1 MTLISIRERG
11 TLHDG
16 PVVSMDGQEYPIQV
30 TDPFD
35 AAAEGELAWYFEE
48 HLRFPFKDQVR
59 AQQAAASIKPYGE
72 QLFRQV
78 FADPDAYAEYRMAA
92 QGNLAEL
99 TVEIAGS
106 PAFQRWHWEALKDPK
121 LAQPLALQATFVRR
135 NLTPQPIKARLREA
149 PTVNVLLVTA
159 RPSGARDVGYRM
171 IARPLVET
179 LRRAKLRV
187 QVDILRPGTYE
198 ALVRHLEAVQERAG
212 PGYYHVIH
220 FDVHGGLLTFD
231 QFDRLEKELTA
242 QQLVY
247 QTPRYGRPHLPRYDG
262 VKAFLFLEHGLA
274 GHADPVEATE
284 LAGLLQVHGVP
295 IVVLNACQSGMQV
308 GERETS
314 LGSQLMQAG
323 VQMVLAMGYSVTV
336 SAAERLMA
344 EFYRE
349 LFGGASLAAA
359 LRSGRLEL
367 HNRKERRAYFNQTIE
382 LEDWLLPVV
391 YENRPQTLHPR
402 DFTADESRAYYA
414 AQAAGVAEPKVAYR
428 FVGRDLDVLEI
439 ERRLLGDRNLLLLRG
454 MGGAGKTTLLGH
466 LAWWWQRTG
475 FVEQVFYFGYDQRA
489 WTRQQIMDAIARQL
503 LGNVA
508 YVRDFQPLGLEAQ
521 QALLAQRLAGTR
533 HLLILDNLE
542 SITGAALAIQHT
554 LSTAEQERL
563 HRFLGALAGGAT
575 LVLLGSRGSEA
586 WLAPG
591 TFENNVYTLPG
602 LDPEAASELADL
614 ILARQQATS
623 YRKDPDLV
631 RLLKLLEGY
640 P

>member
-11 TLHDG
+11 TLHAG
-16 PVVSMDGQEYPIQV
+16 PVVSIDGQEHPIQV

-35 AAAEGELAWYFEE
+35 AKAEGELAWYFEE

-59 AQQAAASIKPYGE
+59 ARQAAASIKPYGE
-72 QLFRQV
+72 QLFGQV
-78 FADPDAYAEYRMAA
+78 FADPEAFAEYRMAT
-92 QGNLAEL
+92 QGNLADL

-159 RPSGARDVGYRM
+159 RPGGARDVGYRT
-171 IARPLVET
+171 IARPLVEM
-179 LRRAKLRV
+179 LRQAKLRV
-187 QVDILRPGTYE
+187 RVEILRPGTYE
-198 ALVRHLEAVQERAG
+198 ALVRHLEAVQEREG

-220 FDVHGGLLTFD
+220 FDVHGGLLKFD
-231 QFDRLEKELTA
+231 QFDQLEQELVA
-242 QQLVY
+242 EQLAY
-247 QTPRYGRPHLPRYDG
+247 QMPRYGRPSLPPYDG

-308 GERETS
+308 GDQETS

-336 SAAERLMA
+336 SAAERLMR

-367 HNRKERRAYFNQTIE
+367 HNRKDRRAYFNQTIE

-391 YENRPQTLHPR
+391 YENRPQTLRPR
-402 DFTADESRAYYA
+402 EFTAEESQSYFA
-414 AQAAGVAEPKVAYR
+414 ALAAGLRGAQGGLPLRGPRPGCA
-428 FVGRDLDVLEI
+428 
-439 ERRLLGDRNLLLLRG
+439 GDRAPAVGPAQHPAAARHGRRGQDHAAAAPGVVVAAHRLRGPGLLLR
-454 MGGAGKTTLLGH
+454 
-466 LAWWWQRTG
+466 
-475 FVEQVFYFGYDQRA
+475 V
-489 WTRQQIMDAIARQL
+489 
-503 LGNVA
+503 
-508 YVRDFQPLGLEAQ
+508 
-521 QALLAQRLAGTR
+521 
-533 HLLILDNLE
+533 
-542 SITGAALAIQHT
+542 
-554 LSTAEQERL
+554 
-563 HRFLGALAGGAT
+563 
-575 LVLLGSRGSEA
+575 
-586 WLAPG
+586 
-591 TFENNVYTLPG
+591 
-602 LDPEAASELADL
+602 
-614 ILARQQATS
+614 
-623 YRKDPDLV
+623 
-631 RLLKLLEGY
+631 
-640 P
+640 